1 MMIEVG
7 IADYLA
13 ADTDIATADGMG
25 TYEFTD
31 GSPVPA
37 IFNGKI
43 PKDAENISILVTQ
56 LPGIPWG
63 YKAKRG
69 SDTLLDI
76 EVHGDNK
83 QSEKN
88 LRNIAELVW
97 KRIHRGS
104 PTVVGY
110 NVVGCWANYPGRLVF
125 DGGFPG
131 FTIQVRVVVVEE

>member
-1 MMIEVG
+1 MIEVG

-13 ADTDIATADGMG
+13 ADTDIEGADDMA

-31 GSPVPA
+31 GDPVVS
-37 IFNGKI
+37 IHTGKI
-43 PKDAENISILVTQ
+43 PEDAKSISILVSQ

-63 YKAKRG
+63 YKSKRG
-69 SDTLLDI
+69 TESIVDI

-97 KRIHRGS
+97 KRIHRGT
-104 PTVVGY
+104 PTISGY
-110 NVVGCWANYPGRLVF
+110 NLVGCWANYPGRLEF
-125 DGGFPG
+125 QGNFPG
-131 FTIQVRVVVVEE
+131 FIIQARIIVVEE